1 MMVVLVVGASVDYA
15 SSCEPSSLPGFA
27 NSVDLSGNGLMLHWT
42 LNASRLQFALEA
54 KPASAAESGW
64 FSVGWTA
71 NRGRMYPA
79 DCVVGN
85 LPGSSVGAYHISG
98 YSQSDVAPSDG
109 FSIGT
114 PELTAASNGGGTIMR
129 FARSEGD
136 GGAVPVSFTGT
147 NSLIW
152 AFSEGSMNVDFTC
165 QTAPAAGTS
174 ISDDDDNDDDD
185 NGGDDD
191 DDDDDD
197 DDGEEEEDE
206 NQSSGSTSA
215 AAAASGSGSQ
225 ACQPSTLPV
234 YSCSVQLKGKEIL
247 KSPSQ
252 QSAPLLFSPPIHFT
266 TPVSFIL
273 HWKTGANTVAMAAE
287 VATSGWVAIGW
298 SKSSKMYPA
307 DAAIGNLPPG
317 TLANGAAVGAYHMSG
332 YGLSDVAL
340 TSSFELTNTT
350 TTTANGRT
358 TITLEQPLSVES
370 VPISSPSQWNR
381 SQSAVPLSGIGPNQ
395 QSLSVESVPISSPSQ
410 WNRSQSAVPLSG
422 IGPNQQP
429 LSVESV
435 PISSPSQWNR
445 FERPLSVGAV
455 PIDQQRR
462 HQHALG
468 SDRPVSV
475 GAVPISSSGATS
487 VLWAF
492 SVFERPLS
500 VGSVPFSSSGAT
512 SVLWAIS
519 WSKPDDPSPFPHLI
533 HPSPPAHSFERPLS
547 VGSVPISSSG
557 ATNMLFAFS
566 RLASLLF
573 NSAYFLSPRGFT
585 SPHPQ
590 HNCSFERPLS
600 VGVVPISSSGA
611 TSVLW
616 AFSRSDS
623 QQLDDHGPN
632 DVLWAFSCSDSQQL
646 DDHGPND
653 IGRTTGQMSEWHV
666 LGRKGLAWP
675 NQSVTGMGS
684 Q

>member
-1 MMVVLVVGASVDYA
+1 
-15 SSCEPSSLPGFA
+15 
-27 NSVDLSGNGLMLHWT
+27 
-42 LNASRLQFALEA
+42 
-54 KPASAAESGW
+54 
-64 FSVGWTA
+64 
-71 NRGRMYPA
+71 
-79 DCVVGN
+79 
-85 LPGSSVGAYHISG
+85 
-98 YSQSDVAPSDG
+98 
-109 FSIGT
+109 
-114 PELTAASNGGGTIMR
+114 

-152 AFSEGSMNVDFTC
+152 AFSESGSTDLAFHGNNAGSMNVDFTC

-174 ISDDDDNDDDD
+174 SSDDDDNDDDD

-225 ACQPSTLPV
+225 ACQPSTLPG
-234 YSCSVQLKGKEIL
+234 YSCSVQLKGKDN
-247 KSPSQ
+247 P
-252 QSAPLLFSPPIHFT
+252 PPPPFSFLPPIHFT

-273 HWKTGANTVAMAAE
+273 HWKTGANTVAMAAD

-358 TITLEQPLSVES
+358 TIT
-370 VPISSPSQWNR
+370 
-381 SQSAVPLSGIGPNQ
+381 
-395 QSLSVESVPISSPSQ
+395 
-410 WNRSQSAVPLSG
+410 
-422 IGPNQQP
+422 
-429 LSVESV
+429 
-435 PISSPSQWNR
+435 
-445 FERPLSVGAV
+445 FERPLSGF
-455 PIDQQRR
+455 
-462 HQHALG
+462 
-468 SDRPVSV
+468 DRPVSV

-492 SVFERPLS
+492 SAFERPLS

-512 SVLWAIS
+512 SVLWAFS
-519 WSKPDDPSPFPHLI
+519 WSKPDHPSPFPHLI

-557 ATNMLFAFS
+557 ATNVLFAFS

-573 NSAYFLSPRGFT
+573 NSAYFLSPPGFT
-585 SPHPQ
+585 SPATQ
-590 HNCSFERPLS
+590 LQLRATPLS
-600 VGVVPISSSGA
+600 GSGPHQQQRRHQRALGLLSLRLAA
-611 TSVLW
+611 T
-616 AFSRSDS
+616 
-623 QQLDDHGPN
+623 
-632 DVLWAFSCSDSQQL
+632 
-646 DDHGPND
+646 
-653 IGRTTGQMSEWHV
+653 GRP
-666 LGRKGLAWP
+666 RAK
-675 NQSVTGMGS
+675 
-684 Q
+684 